1 MKIVSNRFVPF
12 PGFKAV
18 NLLGVMFVRRG
29 FRVTEVDIRHEQIHT
44 RQMLE
49 LGVLPF
55 YVLYVAEWL
64 LCACRCVAMPIVAS
78 RLSVRLTPMSM
89 MPTTSVAAT
98 TMRGYIILK
107 TRKNNNNDSRY

>member
-55 YVLYVAEWL
+55 YVLYVVEWL
-64 LCACRCVAMPIVAS
+64 VRVAMPIAAS

-98 TMRGYIILK
+98 TMRGYIILE
-107 TRKNNNNDSRY
+107 TRKYNDNDCRY